1 MAGALGP
8 GRPPPPQ
15 SHANHVT
22 SRYRHPPP
30 SDSSDEDYED
40 CCCLTNFIR
49 TCNVKQVFAFICGLI
64 VILLMILC
72 LASSNWLIAHK
83 FRQGL
88 WEQCVDE
95 DAPLP
100 LPFGLNAKPGCYVA
114 RTVAYIQA
122 AAALCVITL
131 LCDIAATVMTGCG
144 LCSKNPVRKYLMYRL
159 AFYVMVC
166 ALLCILVALVIYP
179 ACFAAEIEESNRQV
193 WEFGWAYGVG
203 WGAAIF
209 LFGAILLLL
218 CDKETEEIY
227 YRERTVANDAG
238 GGGDSK
244 A

>member
-1 MAGALGP
+1 MAP
-8 GRPPPPQ
+8 TTIETVTVVRP
-15 SHANHVT
+15 
-22 SRYRHPPP
+22 
-30 SDSSDEDYED
+30 
-40 CCCLTNFIR
+40 L
-49 TCNVKQVFAFICGLI
+49 KVFAFICGLI

-88 WEQCVDE
+88 WEQCVEE

-100 LPFGLNAKPGCYVA
+100 LPFGLNVKPGCYVA

-131 LCDIAATVMTGCG
+131 LCDIAATARLLRYGLRTAVYTDCAGDLPGVLCG
-144 LCSKNPVRKYLMYRL
+144 
-159 AFYVMVC
+159 
-166 ALLCILVALVIYP
+166 
-179 ACFAAEIEESNRQV
+179 EIEESNRQL

-227 YRERTVANDAG
+227 YRERALPHDGAA
-238 GGGDSK
+238 DSK

>member
-1 MAGALGP
+1 MMAP
-8 GRPPPPQ
+8 TTIETVTVVRP
-15 SHANHVT
+15 
-22 SRYRHPPP
+22 
-30 SDSSDEDYED
+30 
-40 CCCLTNFIR
+40 L
-49 TCNVKQVFAFICGLI
+49 KVFAFICGLI

>member
-1 MAGALGP
+1 MYDNVMYSYTTLKVTRVDP
-8 GRPPPPQ
+8 LPWYVRP
-15 SHANHVT
+15 
-22 SRYRHPPP
+22 R
-30 SDSSDEDYED
+30 
-40 CCCLTNFIR
+40 
-49 TCNVKQVFAFICGLI
+49 VFAFICGLI

-88 WEQCVDE
+88 WEQCVEE

-100 LPFGLNAKPGCYVA
+100 LPFGLNVKPGCYVA

-166 ALLCILVALVIYP
+166 ALLCILIALVIYP
-179 ACFAAEIEESNRQV
+179 ACFAAEIEESNRQL

-227 YRERTVANDAG
+227 YRERALPHDGAA
-238 GGGDSK
+238 DSK

>member
-1 MAGALGP
+1 M
-8 GRPPPPQ
+8 
-15 SHANHVT
+15 
-22 SRYRHPPP
+22 
-30 SDSSDEDYED
+30 
-40 CCCLTNFIR
+40 
-49 TCNVKQVFAFICGLI
+49 QVFAFICGLI

-88 WEQCVDE
+88 WEQCVEE

-100 LPFGLNAKPGCYVA
+100 LPFGLNVKPGCYVA

-166 ALLCILVALVIYP
+166 ACEYH
-179 ACFAAEIEESNRQV
+179 CAATPSCPR
-193 WEFGWAYGVG
+193 
-203 WGAAIF
+203 
-209 LFGAILLLL
+209 
-218 CDKETEEIY
+218 
-227 YRERTVANDAG
+227 
-238 GGGDSK
+238 
-244 A
+244 